1 MNYKKIKQK
10 LTKNNN
16 KNNYKK
22 LLKKKTALAKVFDLK
37 ISFNL
42 LKL

>member
-16 KNNYKK
+16 KNDYKK
-22 LLKKKTALAKVFDLK
+22 LLKKKKQL
-37 ISFNL
+37 
-42 LKL
+42 